1 MKVSTKKFKL
11 FTKYLLIAL
20 TLFLAFFDFGL
31 SLLIVLIT
39 NIPLIR
45 KSIFGRLVL
54 DTQETPWSKVETHQ
68 YMPKKLL
75 DVFYPRTENISG
87 VVVFA
92 HGGGWISGYRR
103 QPNNMSWYRFLV
115 SQGFI
120 VATIEY
126 SRGYIQEIEKL
137 VEELTNAVLFLR
149 KKFGDSYKGQF
160 SLMGLSAGGHLAL
173 LVSLRYLDLVDKVVA
188 YYAPCD
194 LIDIWESE
202 SVFARFSV
210 MATIKR
216 LPSRSKEIYEKYS
229 PINYVTSSCPRILLV
244 HGIKDCVVP
253 YTSSLKMFKKLR
265 ESGNIAKLMLH
276 PKGDH
281 GFEFVLKDQRTIQI
295 LQETIKFLSRDLS
308 SS

>member
-1 MKVSTKKFKL
+1 MKKFKL
-11 FTKYLLIAL
+11 FIKYLLIVS

-31 SLLIVLIT
+31 SLLIVLVT

-45 KSIFGRLVL
+45 KSVFGKLAL
-54 DTQETPWSKVETHQ
+54 DIRKNPWSKVETYE
-68 YMPKKLL
+68 YMPKKFL
-75 DVFYPRTENISG
+75 DVFYPKTENING
-87 VVVFA
+87 VIVFA

-120 VATIEY
+120 VATIGY

-137 VEELTNAVLFLR
+137 IEELTNAVLFL
-149 KKFGDSYKGQF
+149 KKRISNFYNGQF

-173 LVSLRYLDLVDKVVA
+173 MTGLRYLDLVDKIVA

-194 LIDIWESE
+194 LMDIWESE
-202 SVFARFSV
+202 SIFARFSV

-216 LPSRSKEIYEKYS
+216 LPSKSKEVYEKFS
-229 PINYVTSSCPRILLV
+229 PINYVTSACPKILLV
-244 HGIKDCVVP
+244 HGMKDSVVP
-253 YTSSLKMFKKLR
+253 YASSIKMFKKLR
-265 ESGNIAKLMLH
+265 ENRCTAKLLLH

-281 GFEFVLKDQRTIQI
+281 GFEFVLKDYKTQEILKKTIEF
-295 LQETIKFLSRDLS
+295 LTI
-308 SS
+308 